1 MPSRVFNMQPIT
13 DLSLPHLAI
22 EDPNFAEDPFAGFTA
37 ARQQHPWLARSSFG
51 YVITEYAA
59 IKDLLGMDDKLRVAQ
74 EGVIDLMNARGSKWG
89 KFQLGSINGIAA
101 ERHKGLR
108 DVLAPMFTPRVANQH
123 RDLMRR
129 VISRL
134 LDEWAPKGKFD
145 FEEFVSHFPVT
156 VICSMIGASPE
167 VVPKLKFSLET
178 LGLSFNLIPD
188 FLPRL
193 EQAIEVME
201 EFIAELVADR
211 RAGHRLT
218 DQPDLLD
225 ALIAANDSGAMTT
238 AEMSNLLIFLFV
250 AGYDTS
256 KNVLTMIMYELI
268 KRPEIYARCK
278 EDPAYCRNVVEE
290 GLRYQS
296 PATIPRLV
304 KEDLSYRDVLI
315 PKSTLL
321 FFPVGMATRDP
332 SAVPSPDDF
341 DPERSQGNRH
351 MAFGRGIHMCLG
363 QFIARA
369 QIEEGLH
376 LIARRLTN
384 PKLGGKI
391 GHRPFPGVWG
401 LRGLP
406 IEFTPAPAS
415 ESAAIV
421 EGP

>member
-1 MPSRVFNMQPIT
+1 MQPIT
-13 DLSLPHLAI
+13 DLSLPQLAI
-22 EDPNFAEDPFAGFTA
+22 EDPKFAEDPFPRFTA
-37 ARQQHPWLARSSFG
+37 ARHQHPWLAQSSFG

-59 IKDLLGMDDKLRVAQ
+59 MKDLLGMDDKLRVAQ

-101 ERHKGLR
+101 DRHKSLR
-108 DVLAPMFTPRVANQH
+108 DLLAPMFTPRAANQH
-123 RDLMRR
+123 RGLMRQ

-134 LDEWAPKGKFD
+134 LDEWAPNGKFD
-145 FEEFVSHFPVT
+145 FEEFVSYFPIT

-167 VVPKLKFSLET
+167 VVPKLRSSLET
-178 LGLSFNLIPD
+178 LGLSFNLIPG

-201 EFIAELVADR
+201 EFIAELVAAR
-211 RAGHRLT
+211 RAGQRSAE
-218 DQPDLLD
+218 QPDLLD
-225 ALIAANDSGAMTT
+225 ALIAANDSGGLTT
-238 AEMSNLLIFLFV
+238 VEMSNLLIFLFV

-278 EDPAYCRNVVEE
+278 EDLAYCRNVVEE
-290 GLRYQS
+290 GLRFQS

-304 KEDLSYRDVLI
+304 SEALSYRGVLI
-315 PKSTLL
+315 PKGTML
-321 FFPVGMATRDP
+321 FFPVGMATRDA
-332 SAVPSPDDF
+332 SAIPSPDEF
-341 DPERSQGNRH
+341 DPERPQSNRH

-376 LIARRLTN
+376 LIVRRLAN
-384 PKLGGKI
+384 PKLVGKI

-406 IEFTPAPAS
+406 IEFTPVTPS
-415 ESAAIV
+415 E
-421 EGP
+421 